1 MKQKETSV
9 ELFDVDN
16 WLDEN
21 YGVEGSLERE
31 AFRKEA
37 YNFCVGRLVHA
48 TRKEEKV
55 TQEELARRLGMNKS
69 YISKIENGV
78 IEPSA
83 SLFFRIISA
92 LGKRI
97 ELIS

>member
-1 MKQKETSV
+1 MKLKEINT
-9 ELFDVDN
+9 DTYDIDN
-16 WLDEN
+16 WLDKE
-21 YGVEGSLERE
+21 YGQEGTKERE

-37 YNFCVGRLVHA
+37 YNFCVGRIVYA

-55 TQEELARRLGMNKS
+55 TQEELAKRLGMNKS

-92 LGKRI
+92 LGKKV
-97 ELIS
+97 ELVS